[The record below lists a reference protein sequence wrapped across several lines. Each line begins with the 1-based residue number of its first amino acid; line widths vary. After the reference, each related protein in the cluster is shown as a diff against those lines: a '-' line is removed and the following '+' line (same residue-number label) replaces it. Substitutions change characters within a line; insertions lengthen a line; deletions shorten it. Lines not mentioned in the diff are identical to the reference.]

1 MFSKLGKIGL
11 VVLFVFVLIAGSFP
25 QNASAATTCR
35 TYYVVQDGDTTPKL
49 SHTFDLKWREI
60 ADANE
65 LPYTWKPVA
74 GTKLCIPG
82 EESSDSSSSVSSS
95 PSTSIPEDSNASY
108 SAKVVG
114 KNVYI
119 TMSNYSKKQAY
130 YVKVRDGTAWIGGWE
145 KIGTV
150 KVPKKTTVSKRFT
163 LPQDL
168 KGAIYIDVC
177 LKNATT
183 DSLVCRTVLH
193 YY

>member
-1 MFSKLGKIGL
+1 MISKLGKIGL
-11 VVLFVFVLIAGSFP
+11 VALFVFVLLAGSAP

-35 TYYVVQDGDTTPKL
+35 TYYIVQDGDTTPKI

-82 EESSDSSSSVSSS
+82 EESSDNSSSVSSS
-95 PSTSIPEDSNASY
+95 PSTSIPEDNKANY

-119 TMSNYSKKQAY
+119 TMSNFSKKQAY
-130 YVKVRDGTAWIGGWE
+130 YVKVRDGTSWIGGWE

-193 YY
+193 QY